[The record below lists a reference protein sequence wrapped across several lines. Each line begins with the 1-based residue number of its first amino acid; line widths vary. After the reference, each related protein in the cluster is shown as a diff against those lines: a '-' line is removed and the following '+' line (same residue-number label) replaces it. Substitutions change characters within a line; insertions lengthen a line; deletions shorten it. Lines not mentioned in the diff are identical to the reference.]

1 MVNDEGKKKEWG
13 RKKDFK
19 LREKLAAENRTKI
32 KEKNKFKGCG

>member
-1 MVNDEGKKKEWG
+1 MKG
-13 RKKDFK
+13 RKKNEEEKEDFK